1 MNNRSQGSIGIM
13 NSLQGKKILLA
24 MSGGIAAFKV
34 AELARSLIQEGA
46 QVQVAM
52 SEAATHFM
60 TPVTM
65 QALTGQPVFVSQW
78 DARIPNNMAHIELSR
93 QADIILVAPAS
104 ADLMAKIA
112 LGLADDLIST
122 LCLAK
127 ECPLIV
133 VPAMNKQMWENPA
146 TQRNVAQL
154 EKDGVTILG
163 PTSGTQACG
172 ENGMGRMLEA
182 AQILEGVIAFFQEKV
197 LAGKK
202 VLITAGPTYEAI
214 DPVRGI
220 TNKSSGK
227 MGFAIAQAALE
238 AGAEVHLVAG
248 PCHIPTPLEFTGR
261 IARTNITSAQEMHQ
275 AVIKDLNYDIFF
287 SVAAVADW
295 RIKNISEQK
304 IKKVHSGDAPAL
316 EFELNPD
323 ILAEVANTQGKK
335 PFCVGFAAETND
347 LEQHGQEKR
356 KKKNVPMLVANLGPQ
371 TFGQDDNELLII
383 EESGI
388 KKLSKANKLDLSRQ
402 LIHYIAKK
410 I

>member
-1 MNNRSQGSIGIM
+1 MK
-13 NSLQGKKILLA
+13 SLQGKKILLA

-52 SEAATHFM
+52 SEAATRFM

-65 QALTGQPVFVSQW
+65 QALTGQTVFVSQW

-104 ADLMAKIA
+104 ADLMAKVA

-182 AQILEGVIAFFQEKV
+182 EQILEGVVAFFQEKV

-202 VLITAGPTYEAI
+202 VLITAGPTYEAM

-227 MGFAIAQAALE
+227 MGFAIAQAAVE

-248 PCHIPTPLEFTGR
+248 PCHLATPLEFTGK
-261 IARTNITSAQEMHQ
+261 ISRTDITSAQEMYQ
-275 AVIKDLNYDIFF
+275 AVTKDLNYDVFF

-295 RIKNISEQK
+295 RIKNISSQK
-304 IKKVHSGDAPAL
+304 IKKAHTEQAPLL

-323 ILAEVANTQGKK
+323 ILAEVANSKGGK

-356 KKKNVPMLVANLGPQ
+356 VKKNVPMLVANLGPQ

-383 EESGI
+383 EELGM
-388 KKLSKANKLDLSRQ
+388 KKLAKANKLDLSRQ
-402 LIHYIAKK
+402 LIQYIAKK